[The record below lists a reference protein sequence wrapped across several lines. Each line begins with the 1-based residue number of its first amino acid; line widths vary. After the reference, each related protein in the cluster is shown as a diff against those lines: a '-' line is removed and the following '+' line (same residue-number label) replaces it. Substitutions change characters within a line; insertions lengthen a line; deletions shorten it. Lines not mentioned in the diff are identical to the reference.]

1 MRRAP
6 TEPERRLWQALRAG
20 QTGLKFRRQAAVEQ
34 RILDF
39 LCPAKGLAIEIDG
52 ITHDARVD
60 ERRDAALLR
69 DHGLTTLRFTN
80 EEVMGNLEGC

>member
-20 QTGLKFRRQAAVEQ
+20 HTGLKFRRQAAVEQ

-60 ERRDAALLR
+60 ERRDAAMLR

-80 EEVMGNLEGC
+80 ER